1 MSSSN
6 TPRDPAKVKWR
17 RAVTRVD
24 QAERAPQQE
33 RAIRTRRRILECA
46 GTLFDRRGYAGTT
59 VEDIAKE
66 AAVTRGALYH
76 HFRHKQD
83 IAAAILEEQF
93 AGMVIPPQRLHAQ
106 ELVDAGYLLCYGL
119 QIDPIQ
125 RGAAR
130 LTMEQGTDPID
141 RTRAMQLWV
150 DFAVSILS
158 EAQKNGEVRPG
169 VDVKRAA
176 RTLVASFAGVQ
187 NMSQAFADRRDLDEY
202 ITDIWRYSLP
212 GVVNDDVMGQLTF
225 DPARGAQI
233 AGDGMALAS

>member
-1 MSSSN
+1 M
-6 TPRDPAKVKWR
+6 
-17 RAVTRVD
+17 TRD

-46 GTLFDRRGYAGTT
+46 GILFDRRGYAGTT

-66 AAVTRGALYH
+66 ATVTRGALYH

-83 IAAAILEEQF
+83 IAAAILDEQF
-93 AGMVIPPQRLHAQ
+93 TGMVIPPQTLHAQ

-119 QIDPIQ
+119 QNDAIQ

-141 RTRAMQLWV
+141 RARAMRMWV
-150 DFAVSILS
+150 DFATSILV

-187 NMSQAFADRRDLDEY
+187 NMSQALADRRDLDDY

-212 GVVNDDVMGQLTF
+212 GVINDHVLRQLKF
-225 DPARGAQI
+225 DPARGAHI
-233 AGDGMALAS
+233 AGDEMPLAS

>member
-1 MSSSN
+1 M
-6 TPRDPAKVKWR
+6 
-17 RAVTRVD
+17 TRVD
-24 QAERAPQQE
+24 QAVRTPQQE
-33 RAIRTRRRILECA
+33 RSIRTRRRILECA
-46 GTLFDRRGYAGTT
+46 GTLFDRRGYSGTA
-59 VEDIAKE
+59 VGDIAKE

-76 HFRHKQD
+76 HFRHKQY

-93 AGMVIPPQRLHAQ
+93 DGMVIPPQRVRMQ
-106 ELVDAGYLLCYGL
+106 ELVDAGYLLAYGL
-119 QIDPIQ
+119 QNDPIQ

-141 RTRAMQLWV
+141 RARAMQLWV
-150 DFAVSILS
+150 EFAVSILA

-187 NMSQAFADRRDLDEY
+187 NMSQALADRRDLYEY

-233 AGDGMALAS
+233 AGSGMVLAS